1 MSYYNDEDMFQF
13 QVEAQREFEK
23 KLKNTE
29 LAMAKL
35 AWALHLNVNK
45 SLIKEFAK
53 DAIRYWRIE
62 EPYCAPYIQFAH
74 PDDKLANGQSI
85 DEELKFIFELPKDE

>member
-13 QVEAQREFEK
+13 QIEDQIEFEK
-23 KLKNTE
+23 KLKNNTE

-35 AWALHLNVNK
+35 AWALHLNVDK

-74 PDDKLANGQSI
+74 PDELANGQSI
-85 DEELKFIFELPKDE
+85 DEELKFIFELPKEE